1 MMWCSGKRVE
11 LAEVA
16 IKMGLQLLG
25 RFYRNPL
32 NRRKKA
38 DPESG
43 NERGNSVRQVLKDF
57 WVPQM
62 LRVIWEKVVKA

>member
-16 IKMGLQLLG
+16 IKMGLQLLE

-32 NRRKKA
+32 NKREKA
-38 DPESG
+38 DPEAG
-43 NERGNSVRQVLKDF
+43 NERKFCQAGSGKLM
-57 WVPQM
+57 W
-62 LRVIWEKVVKA
+62 